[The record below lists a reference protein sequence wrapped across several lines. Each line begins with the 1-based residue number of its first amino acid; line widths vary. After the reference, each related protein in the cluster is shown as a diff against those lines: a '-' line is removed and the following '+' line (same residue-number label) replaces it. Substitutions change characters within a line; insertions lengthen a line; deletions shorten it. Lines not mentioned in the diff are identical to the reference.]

1 MIVGATP
8 DSDFQ
13 IMRLSESLYKKYRL
27 KRVFYSAY
35 IPVSTSALLPR
46 DQPPPLLRE
55 HRLYQTDW
63 LLRYYGFRVEE
74 ILDEQHPTLDPL
86 LDPKCNWALH
96 HLDQFPVEVNRADK
110 EMLLRIPGVGL
121 KSTERILTARRD
133 VYKRQHQHYVARF
146 HGDIRAAAH
155 GETHVRG
162 SQSRSVV
169 DAVPRHG
176 HHLSLIHI

>member
-1 MIVGATP
+1 M
-8 DSDFQ
+8 
-13 IMRLSESLYKKYRL
+13 
-27 KRVFYSAY
+27 
-35 IPVSTSALLPR
+35 STSALLPR

-121 KSTERILTARRD
+121 KSTERILTARRAGPLSFED
-133 VYKRQHQHYVARF
+133 LKKI
-146 HGDIRAAAH
+146 G
-155 GETHVRG
+155 
-162 SQSRSVV
+162 VV
-169 DAVPRHG
+169 
-176 HHLSLIHI
+176 L